1 MFLLYKAAIIKTERL
16 VQNGSRQSSAAH
28 LSYQMQSLSKY
39 CTCSGTNPAGHGLA
53 IMNYVV
59 LLIQWRQYLEG
70 FRRMWQS
77 VLSLAASRISDAG
90 PGSLVTNRTRVYA
103 STKTYFLRWKAF
115 WQPSLQAL
123 SLADRDCAHYNWRE
137 GGGVKQKQ
145 RLRYRWGWGVE
156 DGKERG
162 MDKQQPPPRLCYNC
176 VREGGGGDW

>member
-1 MFLLYKAAIIKTERL
+1 MSVDIA
-16 VQNGSRQSSAAH
+16 
-28 LSYQMQSLSKY
+28 LS
-39 CTCSGTNPAGHGLA
+39 P
-53 IMNYVV
+53 
-59 LLIQWRQYLEG
+59 E
-70 FRRMWQS
+70 WQS
-77 VLSLAASRISDAG
+77 PKFYGTPVVPTAVLVKILHMLRDKPCWTRPRHCELRCFTDSMKTILRRVPSNVAVSIKPRCLSDIRRKT
-90 PGSLVTNRTRVYA
+90 GSLVTNRTRVYA

-123 SLADRDCAHYNWRE
+123 SLADRDCAHYNCRE

-176 VREGGGGDW
+176 VREGGREDR